1 MNREKLEQ
9 KARDLA
15 FELGLYYYE
24 DLSCYNVEKLKREI
38 KKLERIIKVRDKGE
52 LYINIDDYQNSDFAL
67 GRIGTSKQWRE
78 QAIEWLDCGCSECLQ
93 NKFSSYYI
101 KNSELIDYIN
111 NMWEI
116 EIVKF
121 DKNVDYEKEYNLE
134 LYYM

>member
-15 FELGLYYYE
+15 FELGLNYYE
-24 DLSCYNVEKLKREI
+24 DLSCYNEEELKREI
-38 KKLERIIKVRDKGE
+38 KKLERIIKARDRGE
-52 LYINIDDYQNSDFAL
+52 LYINIDDYQNSNFAL
-67 GRIGTSKQWRE
+67 GRIGTLEQWRK
-78 QAIEWLDCGCSECLQ
+78 QAIEWLDSGYSECLQ

-121 DKNVDYEKEYNLE
+121 DKNVDYEEEYNLE